1 MRLGL
6 IELYKNKIRYIGF
19 TQKEKKKKYE
29 SKFLSQEEYDTLTN
43 FYNEYLNELSKKYK
57 FVYNALLCNESFEN
71 YFFCRILTI

>member
-19 TQKEKKKKYE
+19 TQKDLDDKYE

-43 FYNEYLNELSKKYK
+43 FYNEYLKDNTK
-57 FVYNALLCNESFEN
+57 
-71 YFFCRILTI
+71 